1 MKMTTIQLMTQ
12 LIEFFFFSHRLH
24 LAYSNRVV
32 LLVKSFIKASNVF
45 EPRTEILSEHF
56 ACQESGL
63 FQIST
68 LTVSTTGE
76 MLENI
81 NVVARRKV
89 KQENSL
95 LPFAVRR
102 SKTSPTKALW

>member
-1 MKMTTIQLMTQ
+1 M
-12 LIEFFFFSHRLH
+12 
-24 LAYSNRVV
+24 
-32 LLVKSFIKASNVF
+32 LLVKSLIKASNVF
-45 EPRTEILSEHF
+45 EPRTEILTEHF
-56 ACQESGL
+56 ACQESDL
-63 FQIST
+63 FKISK

-89 KQENSL
+89 KLENSL

-102 SKTSPTKALW
+102 SKTSPA